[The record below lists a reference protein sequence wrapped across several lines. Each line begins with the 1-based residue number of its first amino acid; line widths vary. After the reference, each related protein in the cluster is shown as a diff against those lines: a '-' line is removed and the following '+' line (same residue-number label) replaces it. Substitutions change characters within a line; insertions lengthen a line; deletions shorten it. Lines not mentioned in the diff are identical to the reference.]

1 MTLDTLTD
9 ELELTSFSPRPYATV
24 DWVEAPHI
32 IGPLT
37 LNEES
42 RSTSRGKSL
51 SFQFKNCQVEIDP
64 KRRHHPATQ
73 TGARKFIAREPM
85 KIGEKERQHRR
96 EKVRLF

>member
-1 MTLDTLTD
+1 MTLETLTD

-37 LNEES
+37 LDDES
-42 RSTSRGKSL
+42 AARGKSL
-51 SFQFKNCQVEIDP
+51 SFQFKNCQVESDP

-73 TGARKFIAREPM
+73 TGARKFIA
-85 KIGEKERQHRR
+85 
-96 EKVRLF
+96 